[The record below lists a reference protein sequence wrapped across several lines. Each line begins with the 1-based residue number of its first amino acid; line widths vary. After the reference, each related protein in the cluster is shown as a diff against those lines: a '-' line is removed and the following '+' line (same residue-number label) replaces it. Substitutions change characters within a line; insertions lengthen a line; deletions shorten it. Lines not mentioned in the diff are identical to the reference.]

1 MTPTPTSLSKGK
13 RESDVNI
20 KSSGKG
26 FIIDVMDKY
35 TQNRLAVTKEELEKI
50 ILYGQAILKEK
61 HA

>member
-1 MTPTPTSLSKGK
+1 MPNIPISLSKGK

-20 KSSGKG
+20 KSSGNG

-50 ILYGQAILKEK
+50 ILYGQVLLKEK
-61 HA
+61 YA